1 MEITLFQQTGLN
13 RVAKWIRENRVQCL
27 PMLELKEALKTCNI
41 SFCLEGLTRF
51 QSTLICE
58 LDDSYVQQ
66 SQRYVVMD
74 SAGYVLSEE
83 LSAVDTVRAAD
94 LMEKAFSLYNR
105 MSELKEESIGKK
117 GRLKEEDYKYGI
129 PIEDA
134 RYILP
139 LAVKTNVTC
148 TMSGDKLIDFMQ
160 LMENPKYGFTFSEVA
175 NKLMELIPIDIFD
188 KIYTSYENGSLLKLL
203 YKPMLDQ
210 ITYEDNMVL
219 IDKYESPD
227 ISVGLGAITSTNA
240 KTPSEVLEGWG
251 DDALAKAQ
259 ATEKRVMGYGHTGV
273 MEQTRT
279 TFGMMCSLSTYH
291 QQLRHRLP
299 KKYREEFS
307 DLINEGINRCVVVP
321 DTIARSHFYEEFAQ
335 LVLEFTKFRTE
346 IYESYSYDLTLAA
359 PFLLNCDQVKLI
371 ISTNARIDETML
383 KERTCMTAQWE
394 IRALSVKKLQILRE
408 TSPVLYERALPPC
421 VNGACKEGGLTCGKA
436 SEVKEFFENL

>member
-1 MEITLFQQTGLN
+1 MNITLFQETGLK
-13 RVAKWIRENRVQCL
+13 RVVKW
-27 PMLELKEALKTCNI
+27 LKENGIGRLSVMDLKDALKTCNI

-74 SAGYVLSEE
+74 NDGYTLPEGLSV
-83 LSAVDTVRAAD
+83 ADTIKARK
-94 LMEKAFSLYNR
+94 LMEQSFSLYAK

-139 LAVKTNVTC
+139 LTVNTNVTC
-148 TMSGDKLIDFMQ
+148 SMSGDKLIDFVQ
-160 LMENPKYGFTFSEVA
+160 LIQDPKYGSTFDDLSY
-175 NKLMELIPIDIFD
+175 KLSQLIPIGVMD
-188 KIYTSYENGSLLKLL
+188 KIYVSYESGPLVKSL
-203 YKPMLDQ
+203 YQPMLDK
-210 ITYEDNMVL
+210 ITPEDNMIL
-219 IDKYESPD
+219 IDRYESPD
-227 ISVGLGAITSTNA
+227 LSVGLGAVTSTNG
-240 KTPSEVLEGWG
+240 KTPSDILISWG
-251 DDALAKAQ
+251 DDALVKAQ
-259 ATEKRVMGYGHTGV
+259 GTVERVMGYGHTGI
-273 MEQTRT
+273 MEQART

-299 KKYREEFS
+299 KTHREDFS
-307 DLINEGINRCVVVP
+307 EIINGSTNGNVVVP

-335 LVLEFTKFRTE
+335 LVLEFTKFRNAV
-346 IYESYSYDLTLAA
+346 YESNDYELGLAA
-359 PFLLNCDQVKLI
+359 PFLLNCDCVKLI

-394 IRALSVKKLQILRE
+394 IRALSVKKLQILRQ
-408 TSPVLYERALPPC
+408 TSPILYEKSLPPC
-421 VNGACKEGGLTCGKA
+421 VNGKCKEGKMTCGK
-436 SEVKEFFENL
+436 SDVVKEFFKKL